1 MSNKLKS
8 RKFWIAVMGAMM
20 LILTDGLGMDIN
32 KEVILGAMGV
42 LISYILGESYIDS
55 RKK

>member
-1 MSNKLKS
+1 
-8 RKFWIAVMGAMM
+8 M